1 MGDERQG
8 VVQSGVQGGAQGK
21 LQGAVTGVEGRR
33 APEAE
38 TEGTEGSESAE
49 VFGRVKVSGA
59 RCTPEIP
66 ERIIKK
72 LAKIAGLE
80 YAEKAPEGGG
90 GLCLGIEGI
99 KRRRKALMVL
109 GAMVGH
115 LGQGSMDRAIE
126 GCGGCWL
133 DVVGWREDGEY
144 ARLWGAAV
152 RTRREVA
159 AARLEDTLW
168 ERCTNGYM
176 VEEAKSTRE
185 GIERVKVR
193 KYDNMMGVQLLKGLG
208 YVGKDSGVRKTLG
221 GKGAEEPAGGEGGE
235 GAAGAPADTVL
246 FADRKT
252 AFEMMGTAPG
262 TAGKE

>member
-8 VVQSGVQGGAQGK
+8 VVQSGVQSGVQGK
-21 LQGAVTGVEGRR
+21 LQGAVTGVESWR

-49 VFGRVKVSGA
+49 VLGRVKVSGA

-115 LGQGSMDRAIE
+115 LGQGSMDRAI
-126 GCGGCWL
+126 
-133 DVVGWREDGEY
+133 VGWREDGEY

-193 KYDNMMGVQLLKGLG
+193 KYDNVMGVQLLKGLG

-221 GKGAEEPAGGEGGE
+221 GKGAEEPAGREGGE